1 MTFLN
6 FIYIDVN
13 DKLHDLEQ
21 EIQTLKMNI
30 EYENDDIACKNMK
43 NTIWKNTYNIR
54 MGYKIMDL
62 IEEKNESGVVYYLNK
77 FYQNSF

>member
-6 FIYIDVN
+6 FIYVDVN

-21 EIQTLKMNI
+21 EIQMLKMNI
-30 EYENDDIACKNMK
+30 EHEHDDVACKNME

-62 IEEKNESGVVYYLNK
+62 IEKNNKPGLVYYLSK
-77 FYQNSF
+77 FYKDCI

>member
-6 FIYIDVN
+6 FIYVDVN

-21 EIQTLKMNI
+21 EIQMLKMNI
-30 EYENDDIACKNMK
+30 EREHDSIACKNME

-62 IEEKNESGVVYYLNK
+62 IEKNNKSGVVYYLSK
-77 FYQNSF
+77 FYKDCI